1 MKKFYISILLT
12 ILIAVITASCDTFPE
27 QVIDPLTNTTWKL
40 STYAG
45 KNPLPGKNMT
55 AAFDGEGI
63 SGSASCNHY
72 FGSYQL
78 KGDQITIS
86 GLGWTE
92 MACLDPE
99 GIMEQEQTIM
109 KLLSESSSFSVQ
121 GDRLQITTSSGDFL
135 IFQQLIVID

>member
-12 ILIAVITASCDTFPE
+12 LLIAVITASCDTFPE

-78 KGDQITIS
+78 KGDQITIFPLRTWYMGS
-86 GLGWTE
+86 
-92 MACLDPE
+92 A
-99 GIMEQEQTIM
+99 TIPFFGPADSQRIYYLFS
-109 KLLSESSSFSVQ
+109 KLK
-121 GDRLQITTSSGDFL
+121 
-135 IFQQLIVID
+135 

>member
-1 MKKFYISILLT
+1 MKILYFSILLT
-12 ILIAVITASCDTFPE
+12 ILLAVITVSCATLPE
-27 QVIDPLTNTTWKL
+27 QVIDPLTDTTWKL
-40 STYAG
+40 MTYAG
-45 KNPLPGKNMT
+45 TNPLPGKNMT
-55 AAFDGEGI
+55 AFFDGEGI

-72 FGSYQL
+72 FGSYKL
-78 KGDQITIS
+78 KRDQIAIS

-109 KLLSESSSFSVQ
+109 KLLSDSSSFSVQ

-135 IFQQLIVID
+135 IFQQLIGID

>member
-1 MKKFYISILLT
+1 MKKFYNSILLT
-12 ILIAVITASCDTFPE
+12 ILISIIFASCATLPE
-27 QVIDPLTNTTWKL
+27 QVIDPLTDTTWKL
-40 STYAG
+40 ITYAG
-45 KNPLPGKNMT
+45 TNPLAGKDMT

-72 FGSYQL
+72 FGSYKL
-78 KGDQITIS
+78 KRDQISIDE
-86 GLGWTE
+86 LGWTE

-99 GIMEQEQTIM
+99 GIMEQEQIIM
-109 KLLSESSSFSVQ
+109 KMLSESSSFSVQ